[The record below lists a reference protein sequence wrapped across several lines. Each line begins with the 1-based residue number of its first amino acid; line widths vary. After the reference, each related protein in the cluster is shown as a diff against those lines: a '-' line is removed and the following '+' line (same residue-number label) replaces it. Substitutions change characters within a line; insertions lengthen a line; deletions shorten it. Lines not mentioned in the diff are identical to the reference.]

1 MSKSEACM
9 PNPHVVAPDHHAS
22 PDVLGAEFQQR
33 LSRWNHQR
41 LAAGFPTA
49 DWEVALEEDLAMRRM
64 EGVFVETQRQ
74 AFADRAARAP
84 CDAEGFVAWFE
95 DLKATGP
102 GQNDPLFPWLA
113 RTADLQALRWFLEQ
127 EVAGEAGFD
136 DLVAMTQV
144 KMPVQAKL
152 ELARNYWDEMGRG
165 AEPGMHGP
173 MLDQLARAL
182 DLRPTIETTLPAS
195 LALGNTLVA
204 FATTRRYA
212 YHAIGALGVVELTA
226 PWRADLVAQGLKRV
240 GVGKERKYFA
250 LHATLDIAHSEAWNA
265 EVLRPL
271 VSAAPDCARYI
282 AEGALMRL
290 EAGRRCFEAYRA
302 HLWSPILAASVA

>member
-1 MSKSEACM
+1 MSTPVIALRRTVETRHGDYLSDA
-9 PNPHVVAPDHHAS
+9 
-22 PDVLGAEFQQR
+22 FQQR
-33 LSRWNHQR
+33 LSSWNHRR
-41 LAAGFPTA
+41 LDPAHPSE
-49 DWEVALEEDLAMRRM
+49 DWLVELDEDHGMRRL
-64 EGVFVETQRQ
+64 EGLFIEDQRRVIAAQ
-74 AFADRAARAP
+74 ADGVPTDAD
-84 CDAEGFVAWFE
+84 GFIAWFE
-95 DLKATGP
+95 ALKQTGP

-113 RTADLQALRWFLEQ
+113 TEASLEDMRWFLLQ

-144 KMPVQAKL
+144 KMPTRAKL

-165 AEPGMHGP
+165 AEAGMHGP
-173 MLDQLARAL
+173 MLAQLAEAL
-182 DLRPTIETTLPAS
+182 DLHPTISGTHAAS

-212 YHAIGALGVVELTA
+212 YHAVGALGVVELTA
-226 PWRADLVAQGLKRV
+226 PWRADLVAKGLKRL
-240 GVGKERKYFA
+240 GVGRPRKYFA
-250 LHATLDIAHSEAWNA
+250 LHATLDVAHSEAWNA

-271 VSAAPDCARYI
+271 VEDDPACGRFI

-302 HLWSPILAASVA
+302 HLWSPTRL